1 MGKSLFFKKIYCGNC
16 GSGMRR
22 KNERGKI
29 KYLCSRYSNDSTQ
42 CSRRALIEENFI
54 LDLIIKRYGEMS
66 NDELREIVD
75 QIVVKDKLEFEIK
88 FANGDESI
96 LFSDNNFI
104 RY

>member
-1 MGKSLFFKKIYCGNC
+1 MAKSIFSKKIFCGNC

-29 KYLCSRYSNDSTQ
+29 KYLCSRYSNNSNQ
-42 CSRRALIEENFI
+42 CSRKALIEESFI
-54 LDLIIKRYGEMS
+54 LDLILKRYGEMS
-66 NDELREIVD
+66 TEQIRDIVD
-75 QIVVKDKLEFEIK
+75 QITVRDKLEFEIK
-88 FANGDESI
+88 FNNDDESI